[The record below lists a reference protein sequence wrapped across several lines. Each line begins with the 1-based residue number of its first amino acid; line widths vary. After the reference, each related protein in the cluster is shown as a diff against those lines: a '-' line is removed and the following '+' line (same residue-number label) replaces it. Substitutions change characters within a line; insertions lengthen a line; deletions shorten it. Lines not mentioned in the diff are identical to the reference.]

1 MCPIVGSL
9 LTLMVDRSGMFIQG
23 KNLGATYLGD
33 GRGRFLVWA
42 PYAERVEVRLLAPR
56 ERLIP
61 LDKAD
66 RGYFAAAAAD
76 VEPGSLYVY
85 RLDGRLER
93 PDPASR
99 SQPQGVH
106 GPSQLVDPRFAW
118 RDAGWAGLPLRDYVI
133 YELHVGAFTPEGTF
147 AAIVPHL
154 DTLQELGVTALEL
167 MPVSQFPGG
176 RNWGYDGTYPFAVHN
191 TYGGPDGLKE
201 LVNACHLRGLALIL
215 DVVYNHLGPEG
226 NYLGAFGPYFT
237 QRYRT
242 PWGPAVNFDGPGSDE
257 VRRYCI
263 DNARQ
268 WFRDYHIDALRLDSL
283 HAIVDLSPR
292 PFLAELAEATHLEG
306 ERLNRR
312 LYLMAESDLN
322 DVRLLRPRELGG
334 CDLDAHWNDDFHH
347 ALHTL
352 LTGETSG
359 YYQDFGRLSQL
370 AKAWD
375 QGFIYTGEYSP
386 CRQRRHGSSSRDLA
400 PHRFVVFA
408 QNHDQV
414 GNRLGGERLS
424 RLVSLEALK
433 LAAGVTLLAPG
444 APLLFMGEEWGDTA
458 PFFYFVSHDDP
469 ELIEAVRRGRQE
481 EFAAFGWPE
490 APPDPQAEETFMR
503 CKINHQ
509 LRHQGSHQTLWEY
522 YRNLLQLRRELADIT
537 DLGRQ
542 HREVAA
548 FDQEKILWV
557 RMRGEGGEAVL
568 LACFGAAA
576 RELALPWPEGDW
588 DKRLDS
594 TEARWEGPGSSLP
607 PEISGGREIRL
618 TCPPHSLAV
627 YLLKERVGS

>member
-1 MCPIVGSL
+1 MIH
-9 LTLMVDRSGMFIQG
+9 DR
-23 KNLGATYLGD
+23 LGAAYLGD

-42 PYAERVEVRLLAPR
+42 PRAERVEVRLISPP

-61 LDKAD
+61 LEKAD
-66 RGYFAAAAAD
+66 RGYFAAEAAG

-106 GPSQLVDPRFAW
+106 GPSQVVDPRFAW

-133 YELHVGAFTPEGTF
+133 YELHVGAYTPEGTF
-147 AAIVPHL
+147 AAIIPHL

-167 MPVSQFPGG
+167 MPVAQFPGG
-176 RNWGYDGTYPFAVHN
+176 RNWGYDGTYPFAVQN
-191 TYGGPDGLKE
+191 TYGGPAGLKE
-201 LVNACHLRGLALIL
+201 LVNACHLRGLAVIL

-226 NYLGAFGPYFT
+226 NYLGDFGPYFT
-237 QRYRT
+237 GRYRT
-242 PWGPAVNFDGPGSDE
+242 PWGPAVNCDGPGSDE
-257 VRRYCI
+257 VRRYFI
-263 DNARQ
+263 DNARH
-268 WFRDYHIDALRLDSL
+268 WFGDYHIDALRLDAL
-283 HAIVDLSPR
+283 HAIVDLSPV

-312 LYLMAESDLN
+312 IYLMAESDLN

-359 YYQDFGRLSQL
+359 YYQDFGRLEQL

-386 CRQRRHGSSSRDLA
+386 CRQRRHGSSSGDIA

-424 RLVSLEALK
+424 RLVSFEALK
-433 LAAGVTLLAPG
+433 LAAGMALLSPG
-444 APLLFMGEEWGDTA
+444 LPLLFMGEEFGDTA
-458 PFFYFVSHDDP
+458 AFLYFVSHGDP
-469 ELIEAVRRGRQE
+469 EIIEAVRRGRQE
-481 EFAAFGWPE
+481 EFAAFGWSE

-509 LRHQGSHQTLWEY
+509 ICHQGNHQALWEFH
-522 YRNLLQLRRELADIT
+522 RALLKLRRELADIT

-542 HREVAA
+542 NREVAA
-548 FDQEKILWV
+548 LEQDKILTV
-557 RMRGEGGEAVL
+557 RMQGRRGEAVL

-576 RELALPWPEGDW
+576 RELALPWPEGAW
-588 DKRLDS
+588 GKRLDS
-594 TEARWEGPGSSLP
+594 TEARWRGPGSPLP

-627 YLLKERVGS
+627 YLRRE